1 MSSSLQRHIE
11 ARRKKMIVDKILNK
25 KSKLEKLENL
35 LWEKDLSNGF
45 SRNAISIYIQEMIE
59 EKQKSV
65 TEFEKQAPTHIQD
78 LCNQLRGAI

>member
-1 MSSSLQRHIE
+1 MNEVLNDIE
-11 ARRKKMIVDKILNK
+11 
-25 KSKLEKLENL
+25 KLEKLENL
-35 LWEKDLSNGF
+35 LWEKDLSNF
-45 SRNAISIYIQEMIE
+45 SRNAISIYIQEMIG